1 MKSNNFDN
9 YSISKLIATFSLP
22 AILSLILEMM
32 TSVVDTSFAGH
43 IGSQSESALSAMGLL
58 SPILAAFVALQTLF
72 ATSTAIM
79 ISKYLGSGDQLQ
91 LNKYFQSGFVMT
103 CVVSFVTSGTTW
115 ILMEPLLTMLG
126 AKGEVWKLAKDY
138 LTIIL
143 LSNILSAIG
152 YTLTSV
158 IRAFGYPKVE
168 AIIITI
174 AVVINIV
181 CNAILTFGF
190 QLGVVGIAL
199 GTFISELVCAIIS
212 IVYLVK
218 RHIWFLASKVSLGEH
233 GWLSFQMLKIG
244 FAQTAIQLLA
254 GVSAFIVN
262 HQLISIGSH
271 SQIAIWNIAN
281 KMYMLVLMPIIGI
294 TQAVQTILAYFEG
307 KGELLKKNKTVK
319 KTMLYA
325 IIYGIGITVA
335 MYMFSNV
342 ILYLF
347 TSDETMLTST
357 QHVIKVI
364 FLTFPL
370 LGITYTIMTVLQVTG
385 KEIYAVILGL
395 IRQVIVIVP
404 LVLLLPTFF
413 RKENLFDISPAF
425 SIFLSIPLADIATLS
440 IAILFY
446 RKILQK

>member
-1 MKSNNFDN
+1 MKSNIFDD

-58 SPILAAFVALQTLF
+58 SPLLATFVALQTLF

-79 ISKYLGSGDQLQ
+79 ISKDLGSGDQLR

-103 CVVSFVTSGTTW
+103 CVVSVVTSGTTW

-126 AKGEVWKLAKDY
+126 AKGEVWMLAKDY

-158 IRAFGYPKVE
+158 IRAFGYPKAE

-174 AVVINIV
+174 AVAINIV

-218 RHIWFLASKVSLGEH
+218 HRIWFSTNKISLKEH
-233 GWLSFQMLKIG
+233 GWMSFQLFKIG

-262 HQLISIGSH
+262 HQLISIGGH

-281 KMYMLVLMPIIGI
+281 KVYMLVLMPIIGI

-307 KGELLKKNKTVK
+307 KGELLKKNITVK
-319 KTMLYA
+319 KTMLYS
-325 IIYGIGITVA
+325 IVYGIGITIV
-335 MYMFSNV
+335 MYMFGNV
-342 ILYLF
+342 ILHLF
-347 TSDETMLTST
+347 TSDKTMLMST
-357 QHVIKVI
+357 QHVVKVI

-370 LGITYTIMTVLQVTG
+370 LGITYTIMTLLQVTG
-385 KEIYAVILGL
+385 REIHAVLLGL
-395 IRQVIVIVP
+395 TRQVIVIVP
-404 LVLLLPTFF
+404 LVLLLPIIFST
-413 RKENLFDISPAF
+413 ENVYNISPAF
-425 SIFLSIPLADIATLS
+425 SIFLSIPLADILTLS
-440 IAILFY
+440 IAIFFY
-446 RKILQK
+446 RKTLEK